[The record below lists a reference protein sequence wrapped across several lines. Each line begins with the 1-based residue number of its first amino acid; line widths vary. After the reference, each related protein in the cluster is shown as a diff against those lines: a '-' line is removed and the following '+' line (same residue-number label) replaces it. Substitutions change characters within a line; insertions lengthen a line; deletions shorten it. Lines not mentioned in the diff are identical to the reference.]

1 MTIMHSLLYPRL
13 FHRSPDPTAEIL
25 ISNNPRMDLALRCN
39 NLSCRRELNEV
50 AIVTTCSHIFCEPCA
65 GDTGLITARLGARN
79 CPACQI
85 QLNQPDDAMR
95 SSMNPSEDYKTS
107 VLSGLSPTI
116 VMECAS
122 KAMSFF
128 NYQAVQEIMYQRAIT
143 DQIASKLNR
152 LGKEAQHMLNEAN
165 EEIQGLS
172 DRLQGLLCLPPD
184 MIEIMIL
191 SAAIEDKTILRKKYL
206 EAQQALKNKTN
217 RLTTVQKDYN
227 RVKGNA
233 NEDIIRQAAAQ
244 NVDAM
249 MERDLQNTMGPPQR
263 PPQVHLGVSRS
274 PSVIMNQRG
283 PNAGDH
289 IGVMHQNFAPT
300 VNTGRGSVTSGTPAL
315 YRQRLNA
322 SPHGRNAMPQQHANT
337 NFGTNI
343 LHPTPTRPPF
353 GRVDGN
359 VQGRLG
365 HSSQG
370 MSAGLKMGRHTQNTA
385 GTGAAGSGVRNF
397 GGMLLR

>member
-1 MTIMHSLLYPRL
+1 MTAMHSLLYPRL
-13 FHRSPDPTAEIL
+13 FHRSPDPTAEIV
-25 ISNNPRMDLALRCN
+25 ISSNPRMDLALRCN

-65 GDTGLITARLGARN
+65 GDTGLITARLGTRN
-79 CPACQI
+79 CPACQT

-116 VMECAS
+116 VMDCAS

-128 NYQAVQEIMYQRAIT
+128 NYQAVQEIMYQRAMT

-172 DRLQGLLCLPPD
+172 DRLQ
-184 MIEIMIL
+184 
-191 SAAIEDKTILRKKYL
+191 AAIEDKTILQKKYL
-206 EAQQALKNKTN
+206 EAQQAFKNKTN
-217 RLTTVQKDYN
+217 RLNAIQKDYI

-249 MERDLQNTMGPPQR
+249 MERDLENTMGPPQR
-263 PPQVHLGVSRS
+263 PAQVHLGASRS
-274 PSVIMNQRG
+274 PSVIMNQRR

-289 IGVMHQNFAPT
+289 VGVMHQNFAPAL
-300 VNTGRGSVTSGTPAL
+300 NTGRGSVTSGTPAL

-322 SPHGRNAMPQQHANT
+322 SPHGRNAIPQQHT
-337 NFGTNI
+337 NMNFNTNI

-359 VQGRLG
+359 VQDRLG

-370 MSAGLKMGRHTQNTA
+370 MSAGLKMGRHVQNTA
-385 GTGAAGSGVRNF
+385 GTRAAGSGVRSF
-397 GGMLLR
+397 PGGMLLR